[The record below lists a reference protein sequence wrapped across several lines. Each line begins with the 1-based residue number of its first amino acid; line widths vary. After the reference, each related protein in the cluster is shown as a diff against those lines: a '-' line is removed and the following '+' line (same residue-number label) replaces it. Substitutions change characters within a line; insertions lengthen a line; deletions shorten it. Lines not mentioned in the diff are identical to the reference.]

1 MQALRVLLIDDDRT
15 VRDSLSLLL
24 DKAGFEVDAHFRAS
38 DALTAMSRSLPD
50 VVLTDMRMPGMSGL
64 DLLENTRELYPDL
77 PVVLI
82 SAHGDVP
89 LAVEAMG
96 KGAHNF
102 LEKPYHPG
110 RLITVLQQAAQ
121 SHRLKQ
127 DNRNLRARLADLSG
141 LDRTL
146 MGETRAMSD
155 LRAQVQDAALHQ
167 SPVMLLG
174 ETGTGKEVVA
184 RALHDLSPRCAGPFV
199 TVHCASLP
207 AKQFE
212 RLLFGDPTA
221 GEAGYF
227 VRADRGTLFLDE
239 FEALSMDQQGA
250 LSRALESGE
259 ISPVGKTD
267 TRQVDV
273 RVVSAGSI
281 DPQTAIADG
290 RLRPDLYYRLGALS
304 ISLSPLRNRRDD
316 IVLLF
321 THFLH
326 TLAETYEIT
335 SPELT
340 NDDLATLLAHEWPGN
355 VRELR
360 NVAERR
366 ILAARRGLGSV
377 AEALATAE
385 DASDIP
391 DTLREA
397 VAAFERQIIGKAL
410 IAHGGRMDAVAE
422 ALGIGRRTLNEKLVK
437 LNIDREELI

>member
-1 MQALRVLLIDDDRT
+1 MQAFRVVLIDDDRT
-15 VRDSLSLLL
+15 VRDSLTHLLN
-24 DKAGFEVDAHFRAS
+24 KAGFEVDAHFRAA
-38 DALTAMSRSLPD
+38 DALTAMARRLPD
-50 VVLTDMRMPGMSGL
+50 AVLTDMRMPGMSGL
-64 DLLENTRELYPDL
+64 ELLETARELYPDL

-110 RLITVLQQAAQ
+110 RLISVLQQAAQ
-121 SHRLKQ
+121 SHRLRQ

-141 LDRTL
+141 LDRSL
-146 MGETRAMSD
+146 MGEAQAMSE
-155 LRAQVQDAALHQ
+155 LRARVEDAALHR

-199 TVHCASLP
+199 AVHCGSLP
-207 AKQFE
+207 DTRFK
-212 RLLFGDPTA
+212 RLLFGDPA
-221 GEAGYF
+221 GGEAGYF
-227 VRADRGTLFLDE
+227 ARADRGTLFLDE
-239 FEALSMDQQGA
+239 FDALSMDHQGA
-250 LSRALESGE
+250 LLRVLESGE
-259 ISPVGKTD
+259 IAPADTTD
-267 TRQVDV
+267 TRRVDV
-273 RVVSAGSI
+273 RVISAGTV
-281 DPQTAIADG
+281 DPQVAISEG
-290 RLRPDLYYRLGALS
+290 WLRSDLFYRLGAICLA
-304 ISLSPLRNRRDD
+304 LPPLRSRRDD
-316 IVLLF
+316 IALLF
-321 THFLH
+321 THFLQ
-326 TLAETYEIT
+326 TLAETYEIYP
-335 SPELT
+335 PELT
-340 NDDLATLLAHEWPGN
+340 AEDMAALLAHDWPGN

-385 DASDIP
+385 YTGDIP

-410 IAHGGRMDAVAE
+410 VAHGGRMDAVAE
-422 ALGIGRRTLNEKLVK
+422 ALGIGRRTLNEKMVK
-437 LNIDREELI
+437 LNLDRDEFL